1 MVLRYRIEQLCMQL
15 GASPVAL
22 VVQNL
27 PANAGDAGDAGDV
40 GLIPGSR
47 RSPGGRH
54 INTPHY
60 SWVENPMDRGA
71 LAGHSSYGGKESHDW
86 SILAQYSKAQVCN

>member
-1 MVLRYRIEQLCMQL
+1 MVLRYRIEQLCVQL

-27 PANAGDAGDAGDV
+27 PANAGDAGDV

-47 RSPGGRH
+47 RSPGGGH
-54 INTPHY
+54 SNTLHY

-71 LAGHSSYGGKESHDW
+71 LEGHSSYGCKESHDW